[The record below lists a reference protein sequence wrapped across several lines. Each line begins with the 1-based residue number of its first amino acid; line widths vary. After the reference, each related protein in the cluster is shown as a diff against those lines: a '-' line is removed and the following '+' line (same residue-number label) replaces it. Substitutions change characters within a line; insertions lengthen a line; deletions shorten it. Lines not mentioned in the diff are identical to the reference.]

1 MPSCAGQQR
10 GSKVAIVIDFE
21 TTFGVDP
28 GSPAGVQ
35 VPYINESLTGNRSQ
49 NQSEVIDGSK
59 NPAPPFQGN
68 TEVSG
73 DITVP
78 IDQRYFAY
86 WMKALLGPPTTTG
99 AGPYT
104 HVFKVDDTICNPSM
118 VYQKNFAD
126 VPRFF
131 KYNGVK
137 IASMALSIG
146 GDGEPQAT
154 FSLVGASVSDSAS
167 DYDASPTTHTLEMFR
182 PTLDVTLNEGGSA
195 SAEFTALSIDVASN
209 LDTDV
214 FPIGGGGDRGALPD
228 GVYSMGGAGTILFDN
243 MDLYNKGKDATES
256 SIEVVYARGASSLT
270 IDFNEI
276 EYGQN
281 SPIVSGN
288 EGVNLDMDWIAY
300 DGDDAANSAMVVTI
314 VNDIAS
320 YA

>member
-10 GSKVAIVIDFE
+10 GSKVSIQIDYE
-21 TTFGVDP
+21 TTFGADP
-28 GSPAGVQ
+28 GAPAGIQ
-35 VPYINESLTGNRSQ
+35 IPYINESLNGSRSQ

-59 NPAPPFQGN
+59 NPTPPFQGN
-68 TEVSG
+68 TDVGG

-104 HVFKVDDTICNPSM
+104 HVFKVDDTICNPSL
-118 VYQKNFAD
+118 VVQKDFSD

-137 IASMALSIG
+137 IASMSMSIG

-167 DYDASPTTHTLEMFR
+167 DYDATPTTHVLEIFR

-195 SAEFTALSIDVASN
+195 SAEFTELSIDVDSN
-209 LDTDV
+209 LDTDTYA
-214 FPIGGGGDRGALPD
+214 IGGGGNRTAIAD
-228 GVYSMGGAGTILFDN
+228 GVYSMGGSGVILFDN
-243 MDLYNKGKDATES
+243 MTIYDKGRDATES
-256 SIEVVYARGASSLT
+256 SIEVIYARGTSSLT

-281 SPIVSGN
+281 SPLVSGN
-288 EGVNLDMDWIAY
+288 EGVNLNMDWIAY

-314 VNDIAS
+314 VNDVAS